1 MVCPH
6 CRADNSGD
14 SVHCKQ
20 CGTKLPGPDE
30 TQGIAADRTA
40 DETVA
45 HLAHETPEPS
55 ARDSS
60 TPRRPLDAP
69 TWAPVTT
76 STSGISMQLE
86 PGAVIGARYQIE
98 SILGEGGM
106 GTVYKARDI
115 ELDRTVALKLV
126 RPELA
131 LDPNTMQRFK
141 QELLLA
147 SRISHK
153 NILRI
158 HDLGDAN
165 GVKFIS
171 MTYVEG
177 EDLQSLMK
185 RSGRLSSDQ
194 VVKFARQLCGA
205 LDAAHLEGVVHRDL
219 KPQNILIDR
228 SGTLYVGDFGLAK
241 SFESEDGMKT
251 RTGLILGTPRYMSPE
266 QVEAKPT
273 DGRSDIYSLGIILY
287 EMVTGEAPFQGD
299 SLVKVMYQRVAEPPK
314 NPKSLC
320 PDLPDYLAA
329 IIMRCL
335 ERDPEKR
342 YQTAQEILHD
352 LEAEHAPQVTVEA
365 EGTEETWSIPKPKN
379 LGWLMAGCAL
389 LVVAMAL
396 AIPGSRESLLRW
408 LPAHSSSGA
417 SQAKYIALLP
427 FQTVGDDESL
437 KYVAEGVVES
447 LSAKLFQLPNV
458 HLASSAAV
466 DRTDKKQPVEKIAR
480 LLGVTYVVK
489 GTLQGTAEKFSAVL
503 DLENVPANHLVW
515 SEEFSGMR
523 QDLLTIE
530 DQIYGKLVAALELK
544 LSNDELARSVSRPTE
559 DIDAY
564 ELYLKGQ
571 NVLRGQRNVAN
582 FTSALSM
589 YDQAIK
595 KDPRFALAY
604 AGVADASRSMY
615 ELTKDSHWIQAA
627 VGAAQQAQHLNDNLP
642 EAHSSLGSAYL
653 ATGKLAEGI
662 AELRRALELAPNSD
676 EGYRRLASAYLDSG
690 RRAEALEAFNKAIN
704 VNPYY
709 WYNYNQLGAAYLR
722 VGDNDKALEAFR
734 RVTEIEPEISNGY
747 LNLGIVYY
755 QQGKWNEC
763 ISAFQKAIAR
773 QPSFRAYSNLGVAY
787 FYSGR
792 YREAADMFEK
802 AVAMN
807 PNEQI
812 TVGNLA
818 DAYRWLGEREKA
830 AATYDRAIAL
840 AYKAYQVNPTDAGTL
855 ASLALYYAK
864 MGSRQQAFDFI
875 RRARKIDP
883 NNNALIYDEA
893 VIHALAGQ
901 QAEAFTGLHEAFQ
914 KGYPPEEAK
923 NDPELQALR
932 SAPQFAKLLQE
943 FHRAP

>member
-1 MVCPH
+1 
-6 CRADNSGD
+6 
-14 SVHCKQ
+14 
-20 CGTKLPGPDE
+20 
-30 TQGIAADRTA
+30 
-40 DETVA
+40 
-45 HLAHETPEPS
+45 
-55 ARDSS
+55 
-60 TPRRPLDAP
+60 
-69 TWAPVTT
+69 
-76 STSGISMQLE
+76 MQLE

-147 SRISHK
+147 RRISHK
-153 NILRI
+153 
-158 HDLGDAN
+158 
-165 GVKFIS
+165 
-171 MTYVEG
+171 
-177 EDLQSLMK
+177 
-185 RSGRLSSDQ
+185 
-194 VVKFARQLCGA
+194 
-205 LDAAHLEGVVHRDL
+205 
-219 KPQNILIDR
+219 NILIDR

-273 DGRSDIYSLGIILY
+273 DGRSDIYSFGIILY
-287 EMVTGEAPFQGD
+287 EMVTGEAPFLGD

-379 LGWLMAGCAL
+379 LGWLMAGGAL

-408 LPAHSSSGA
+408 LPAHSPSGA

-480 LLGVTYVVK
+480 VLGVTYVVK

-589 YDQAIK
+589 YDQAI
-595 KDPRFALAY
+595 
-604 AGVADASRSMY
+604 
-615 ELTKDSHWIQAA
+615 
-627 VGAAQQAQHLNDNLP
+627 
-642 EAHSSLGSAYL
+642 
-653 ATGKLAEGI
+653 
-662 AELRRALELAPNSD
+662 
-676 EGYRRLASAYLDSG
+676 
-690 RRAEALEAFNKAIN
+690 N

-722 VGDNDKALEAFR
+722 VGENDKALEAFR

-773 QPSFRAYSNLGVAY
+773 QPSFRAYSNLGVAH

-807 PNEQI
+807 PNEHI

-818 DAYRWLGEREKA
+818 DAYRWLGEGEKA